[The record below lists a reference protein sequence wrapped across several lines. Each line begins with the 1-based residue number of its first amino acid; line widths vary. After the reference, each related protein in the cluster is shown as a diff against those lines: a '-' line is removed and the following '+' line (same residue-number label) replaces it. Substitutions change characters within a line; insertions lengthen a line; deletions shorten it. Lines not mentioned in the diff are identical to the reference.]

1 MCVRIP
7 KTTSNPNSFPT
18 FCLIMKSFFY
28 SLIALSVAGAAHA
41 ATSYNFQDQSANDY
55 FTNEVTGWTQSNL
68 NPVGGDSTP
77 RPLAYIA
84 SNAGNNFGVLGTAVG
99 NHPTQATTTV
109 TGALTPTNS
118 LTNAIV
124 SVDLSLFSN
133 PSYSVY
139 DSFAVSIG
147 GTSDSAAT
155 ITFTPG
161 AAGVWALS
169 YDFGGVTGSSSST
182 VTAGFLYNFQFI
194 FGNGTTQVFYD
205 GALVAT
211 AATSYSSAELVD
223 SIAISHTQTG
233 ASSTWGHS
241 SNGITF
247 DNISVV
253 PEPSVALLGA
263 IGSLALLRRRRQA

>member
-1 MCVRIP
+1 
-7 KTTSNPNSFPT
+7 
-18 FCLIMKSFFY
+18 MKSFFY
-28 SLIALSVAGAAHA
+28 SLIVISIAGAAQA
-41 ATSYNFQDQSANDY
+41 ATSYNFQAELTNDY
-55 FTNEVTGWTQSNL
+55 FTSEVTDWTQSNL
-68 NPVGGDSTP
+68 NPIGGGGE

-84 SNAGNNFGVLGTAVG
+84 SNAGNNFGVLGTAIG

-124 SVDLSLFSN
+124 SVDLSLFAN
-133 PSYSVY
+133 TGYSVY

-155 ITFTPG
+155 IAFTPG
-161 AAGVWALS
+161 AAGIWTLS
-169 YDFGGVTGSSSST
+169 YDFGGVTGTSAST

-194 FGNGTTQVFYD
+194 FADGSTQVFYD
-205 GALVAT
+205 GALVAS
-211 AATSYSSAELVD
+211 ASTSYNAAELID

-233 ASSTWGHS
+233 ASNTWGAS

-263 IGSLALLRRRRQA
+263 IGSLALLRRRRQG

>member
-1 MCVRIP
+1 
-7 KTTSNPNSFPT
+7 
-18 FCLIMKSFFY
+18 MKSFFY
-28 SLIALSVAGAAHA
+28 SLIVISIASAAHA
-41 ATSYNFQDQSANDY
+41 ATSYNFQDESTNDY
-55 FTNEVTGWTQSNL
+55 FTTEVVGWTQSNL
-68 NPVGGDSTP
+68 NPVGTSEKPLSYIST
-77 RPLAYIA
+77 
-84 SNAGNNFGVLGTAVG
+84 NAGNNFGVLGTAVG

-124 SVDLSLFSN
+124 SVDLSLFAN
-133 PSYSVY
+133 PGFSVY

-155 ITFTPG
+155 IVFTPG

-169 YDFGGVTGSSSST
+169 YDFGGVTGSSTST
-182 VTAGFLYNFQFI
+182 ATAGFLYNFQFI

-205 GALVAT
+205 GALVAS
-211 AATSYSSAELVD
+211 AATSYSAAELID

-233 ASSTWGHS
+233 ASNTWGAS

-247 DNISVV
+247 DNIAVV

-263 IGSLALLRRRRQA
+263 IGSLALLRRRRQG